1 MKTLSQL
8 ETKATELN
16 NRFPTLGASVVT
28 SPWGNSASIKVA
40 TMDKAKALNEMF
52 LGFNFTF

>member
-8 ETKATELN
+8 ETKAAELN
-16 NRFPTLGASVVT
+16 NRFATLNAEVVT
-28 SPWGNSASIKVA
+28 SPWGGASIKVA